1 MLHILINIIYFI
13 SLAKLHLLYSVMFEI
28 KETIKYK
35 IYYIKSNHR
44 MAEINK
50 MKHGN
55 SLLNPNIPFGQ
66 EEHVNLFIPFNMVQ

>member
-1 MLHILINIIYFI
+1 
-13 SLAKLHLLYSVMFEI
+13 MFEI